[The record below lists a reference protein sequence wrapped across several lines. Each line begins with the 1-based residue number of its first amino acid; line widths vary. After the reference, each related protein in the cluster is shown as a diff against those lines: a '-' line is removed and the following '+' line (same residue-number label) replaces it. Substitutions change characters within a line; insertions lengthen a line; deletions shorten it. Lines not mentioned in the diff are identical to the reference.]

1 MAQPLKKQWTDFL
14 MENASHDGIKS
25 FNIGD
30 VQVFGDVMQEI
41 VTNKNLAL
49 HSNLWDTFSPQGSED
64 RTWYR
69 VFLSLIGEKEYDDM
83 LDKNNMDHDHVQHI
97 LDCFS
102 QSEYFKKYFIK
113 NEANQWIK
121 K

>member
-41 VTNKNLAL
+41 VTNKNLA
-49 HSNLWDTFSPQGSED
+49 PQGSDD

-69 VFLSLIGEKEYDDM
+69 VFLSLTGEKEYDDM
-83 LDKNNMDHDHVQHI
+83 LDKNNMDHDHDHVQHI